1 MKIEVKERKEIGT
14 NKVKHIR
21 REGWI
26 PGIIYGHGEKSSHI
40 KIREEDLIRLVH
52 ELHSAATLITLDL
65 DGKELQAIIREAVR
79 DPLTEKLIHVDFQHI
94 HEDEEVTVHVAIDFE
109 GEAKGIEEGGILDIE
124 RRHLTVRCL
133 PKAMPGKIVIDVSDL
148 GIGDSFH
155 IGDLELS
162 KEVEV
167 MEDSSAT
174 IVNVLSPRKVVEV
187 VPEEEEL
194 LIGEEEEEP
203 EIIKEGETEAPLTK
217 EEKEE
222 TKE

>member
-1 MKIEVKERKEIGT
+1 MKVEVKERKKIGT

-26 PGIIYGHGEKSSHI
+26 PGVIYGHGEKSSHI
-40 KIREEDLIRLVH
+40 KIREEDIMRLVH

-65 DGKELQAIIREAVR
+65 DGKELQALIREVVR
-79 DPLTEKLIHVDFQHI
+79 DPLTEKLIHIDFQHI
-94 HEDEEVTVHVAIDFE
+94 HEDEEVTVHVVIDFE
-109 GEAKGIEEGGILDIE
+109 GEPKGIEEGGILDIE

-133 PKAMPGKIVIDVSDL
+133 PKAMPEKIVIDISDL

-162 KEVEV
+162 KEVKV

-194 LIGEEEEEP
+194 LIGEEGEEP
-203 EIIKEGETEAPLTK
+203 EIIKEGEPEAPLAK